1 MTFAQRQRA
10 ALIDLMRDLGPFAA
24 TLNEGWQTQDLAA
37 HLYVREHRPVALLG
51 IGMERFQELTQRI
64 QNEELHSRGFDG
76 LLDELKTTGWVM
88 RPLDK
93 LVNTSEYYIHH
104 EDVLRANG
112 RSQTLSADEQQELWP
127 IAKMLARKTQLKLK
141 QRLVLKRTDTGDE
154 VPMGQGTLTVHLEGL
169 PSELLLLLSGRDAD
183 VKTTGEPG
191 PVAVF
196 RSAISGL

>member
-10 ALIDLMRDLGPFAA
+10 ALIDLMRDLGPFAP
-24 TLNEGWQTQDLAA
+24 TLSEGWQTQDLAA